1 MRLGLGLAALGRPGY
16 LNLDHAGDLGGD
28 YAVDEMERRCHAVLD
43 AALAAGV
50 RHVDVARSY
59 GRAEQFLADWLRA
72 RALAPGALT
81 ISSKWGYTYTAKWR
95 AQAEIHEVKDHTLP
109 TLERQLAESRA
120 LLGDHLSIYQIHS
133 ATRESGVLD
142 DDAVLDELARVRAG
156 GLAIG
161 VTVTGP
167 AQAETIRRA
176 LAIRRDGV
184 PLFSWIHATWNVFE
198 RGAEAALAEAKAEGR
213 QVIVKEALANG
224 RLTAKN
230 HAPEAAPLFGLA
242 EKIGATPDAL
252 ALAFALAQP
261 GAHVVLS
268 GAATALQFASNFGA
282 TSLVLDEETRV
293 AIDSLRQTSAQYW
306 STRAQLA
313 WS

>member
-1 MRLGLGLAALGRPGY
+1 
-16 LNLDHAGDLGGD
+16 
-28 YAVDEMERRCHAVLD
+28 
-43 AALAAGV
+43 
-50 RHVDVARSY
+50 
-59 GRAEQFLADWLRA
+59 
-72 RALAPGALT
+72 
-81 ISSKWGYTYTAKWR
+81 
-95 AQAEIHEVKDHTLP
+95 
-109 TLERQLAESRA
+109 
-120 LLGDHLSIYQIHS
+120 
-133 ATRESGVLD
+133 
-142 DDAVLDELARVRAG
+142 
-156 GLAIG
+156 
-161 VTVTGP
+161 
-167 AQAETIRRA
+167 
-176 LAIRRDGV
+176 DGV

-261 GAHVVLS
+261 WAEVVLS
-268 GAATALQFASNFGA
+268 GAATALQFASNLAA

-293 AIDSLRQTSAQYW
+293 ALDSLRQSSAQYW
-306 STRAQLA
+306 STRATLA